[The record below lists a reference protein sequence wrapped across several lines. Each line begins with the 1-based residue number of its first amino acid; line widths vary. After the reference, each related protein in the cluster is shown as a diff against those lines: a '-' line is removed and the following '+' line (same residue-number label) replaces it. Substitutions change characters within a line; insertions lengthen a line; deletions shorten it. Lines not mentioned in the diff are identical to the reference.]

1 VRQHV
6 GGGLAEADGETAR
19 RRTMFGREARSERF
33 RLLVE
38 QEVDRALAV
47 QGDVARLVLRH
58 GGEAEVLQVGAHR
71 VALALRRSELVE
83 LETVDPHRVLEG
95 GDGHSKVRL
104 CAHGDSGLAWGG
116 PTL

>member
-1 VRQHV
+1 
-6 GGGLAEADGETAR
+6 GLAEADGEAAGR
-19 RRTMFGREARSERF
+19 RAVLGGEARGERSGF
-33 RLLVE
+33 LVE

-71 VALALRRSELVE
+71 VALALRRGELDE